1 MQRITIIGNLTH
13 NPETRTTPSGVSVC
27 SFTVAVNR
35 RFKGADGEQVTDF
48 FRVNAWRG
56 LADSCAKY
64 LAKGRKVAVIGELQA
79 RLYDGKDGEKRMSLD
94 VQADEV
100 EFLTPKSQ
108 AEQPEQT
115 EPEQPKTDENG
126 FTDVSTEDLPF

>member
-1 MQRITIIGNLTH
+1 MQKITIIGNLTH
-13 NPETRTTPSGVSVC
+13 NPETRTTPNGVSVC

-35 RFKGADGEQVTDF
+35 RFANQDGEKQTDF

-56 LADSCAKY
+56 LADTCAKY

-79 RLYDGKDGEKRMSLD
+79 RMYDGKDGEKRMSLD

-108 AEQPEQT
+108 AEQTEQS
-115 EPEQPKTDENG
+115 EQQPNADANG
-126 FTDVSTEDLPF
+126 FTDVSTDDLPF

>member
-1 MQRITIIGNLTH
+1 MQKTWFTGNLVA

-35 RFKGADGEQVTDF
+35 RFANQDGEKQTDF

-56 LADSCAKY
+56 LADTCAKY

-94 VQADEV
+94 VQADEI

-108 AEQPEQT
+108 AEQSEQT
-115 EPEQPKTDENG
+115 EQQPNADANG
-126 FTDVSTEDLPF
+126 FTDVSTDDLPF

>member
-35 RFKGADGEQVTDF
+35 RFANQDGEKQTDF

-79 RLYDGKDGEKRMSLD
+79 RMYDGKDGEKRMSLD
-94 VQADEV
+94 VQADEI

-115 EPEQPKTDENG
+115 EQQPNADANG
-126 FTDVSTEDLPF
+126 FTDVNTMGLPF

>member
-1 MQRITIIGNLTH
+1 MQKITIIGNLTH

-35 RFKGADGEQVTDF
+35 RFANQDGEKQTDF

-56 LADSCAKY
+56 LADTCAKY

-79 RLYDGKDGEKRMSLD
+79 RLYDGKDGEKRMS
-94 VQADEV
+94 
-100 EFLTPKSQ
+100 
-108 AEQPEQT
+108 
-115 EPEQPKTDENG
+115 
-126 FTDVSTEDLPF
+126 

>member
-1 MQRITIIGNLTH
+1 MQKITIIGNLTH

-35 RFKGADGEQVTDF
+35 RFANQDGEKQTDF

-56 LADSCAKY
+56 LADTCAKY

-94 VQADEV
+94 VQADEI

-115 EPEQPKTDENG
+115 EQQPNADANG
-126 FTDVSTEDLPF
+126 FTDVSTDDLPF